1 MSAQV
6 LIPLALHDTA
16 GLVSCKL
23 RGEFLYG
30 PHFYMQIKATNICAD
45 HRNHGDRAVRRALE
59 NKVKADGIHKN
70 MDKVKSQKKT
80 KSTYSND

>member
-23 RGEFLYG
+23 RGKFLYG
-30 PHFYMQIKATNICAD
+30 AHFDMQIKAINICTE
-45 HRNHGDRAVRRALE
+45 HRNHRDHTVRQALE
-59 NKVKADGIHKN
+59 NKMKADQIHKN
-70 MDKVKSQKKT
+70 MDK
-80 KSTYSND
+80 